1 MASLESS
8 NALLIRQGMAQSE
21 RLETLRELAVG
32 QLNSVINSRA
42 AQKIKQLAKR
52 SVNY

>member
-8 NALLIRQGMAQSE
+8 NALLIRQGMKQPE
-21 RLETLRELAVG
+21 RLKILRELAVE

-42 AQKIKQLAKR
+42 THSYKL
-52 SVNY
+52 